1 MKKISY
7 SRQRF
12 PSSVIHRSVWLYFRF
27 PLSFRDVEEMLA
39 ERGIEVSYETVRR
52 WVLKFGPA
60 IAANVR
66 SRRVQP
72 SGTWHLDEVFVR
84 IGGKRTYLWRAVD
97 VEGEVL
103 EVLAQS
109 RRNKRAAP
117 KLMRKLLKKQGYIPD
132 KIVTDKLGSYS
143 AALRELSLE
152 HLHVTGG
159 RLNNRAEVSHQPTRR
174 RERRMGRFKSPASMQ
189 RFLSVH
195 DAIYNHFNVQRHLIS
210 RPTLHQMRAKA
221 ITEWREIVA
230 A

>member
-1 MKKISY
+1 MNKNSY
-7 SRQRF
+7 ARHRY
-12 PSSVIHRSVWLYFRF
+12 PPAIIHRAVWLYFRF

-39 ERGIEVSYETVRR
+39 EHGVDVSYETIRR
-52 WVLKFGPA
+52 WILKFGPA

-66 SRRVQP
+66 SRSVRP
-72 SGTWHLDEVFVR
+72 SGTWQLDEVFVR

-97 VEGEVL
+97 DEGEVL

-109 RRNKRAAP
+109 RRNKRAAF

-132 KIVTDKLGSYS
+132 EIVTDKLGSYG
-143 AALRELSLE
+143 AALREFGLA

-174 RERRMGRFKSPASMQ
+174 RERRMGRFKSLGSMQ
-189 RFLSVH
+189 RFRSVH
-195 DAIYNHFNVQRHLIS
+195 DAIYNHFNLQRHLIS
-210 RPTLHQMRAKA
+210 RPILHQTRARA
-221 ITEWREIVA
+221 FTEWCEIVA

>member
-1 MKKISY
+1 
-7 SRQRF
+7 
-12 PSSVIHRSVWLYFRF
+12 
-27 PLSFRDVEEMLA
+27 MLA
-39 ERGIEVSYETVRR
+39 EHGFDVSYETIRR

-97 VEGEVL
+97 DEGEVL
-103 EVLAQS
+103 DVLAQS
-109 RRNKRAAP
+109 RRNKRAAH
-117 KLMRKLLKKQGYIPD
+117 KLMRKLLKKQGCIPD
-132 KIVTDKLGSYS
+132 KIVTDELGSYS
-143 AALRELSLE
+143 AALRELGLE

-174 RERRMGRFKSPASMQ
+174 RDRRMGRFKSPGSMQ
-189 RFLSVH
+189 RFLSIH

-210 RPTLHQMRAKA
+210 RLNLRQLRSRAFA
-221 ITEWREIVA
+221 EWCEIVA

>member
-1 MKKISY
+1 MSKISY
-7 SRQRF
+7 ARHRFSPSIIQRA
-12 PSSVIHRSVWLYFRF
+12 VWLYFRF
-27 PLSFRDVEEMLA
+27 PLSFRDVEEMMA

-60 IAANVR
+60 FAANIKA
-66 SRRVQP
+66 SRPQP

-97 VEGEVL
+97 DEGEVL

-109 RRNKRAAP
+109 RRNKCAAL
-117 KLMRKLLKKQGYIPD
+117 KLMRKLLKKQAYIPD
-132 KIVTDKLGSYS
+132 AIVTDKLGSYA
-143 AALRELSLE
+143 AALRELGLE

-174 RERRMGRFKSPASMQ
+174 RERRMGRFKSPGLMQ

-195 DAIYNHFNVQRHLIS
+195 DAIYNHFNLQRHLIS
-210 RPTLHQMRAKA
+210 RRTLHKIRAKA
-221 ITEWREIVA
+221 FAEWHQIVA

>member
-97 VEGEVL
+97 DEGEVL

-195 DAIYNHFNVQRHLIS
+195 DAIYNHFNLQRHLIS
-210 RPTLHQMRAKA
+210 RRTLHQTRTSAFA
-221 ITEWREIVA
+221 EWNEIVVA
-230 A
+230 

>member
-1 MKKISY
+1 MSKISY
-7 SRQRF
+7 ARHRYPPAIIQRA
-12 PSSVIHRSVWLYFRF
+12 VWLYFRF

-39 ERGIEVSYETVRR
+39 ERGVDVSYETIRR
-52 WVLKFGPA
+52 WVLKFGPV
-60 IAANVR
+60 IAAKVR

-97 VEGEVL
+97 DEGEVL
-103 EVLAQS
+103 EVLAQP
-109 RRNKRAAP
+109 RRNKQAAL

-132 KIVTDKLGSYS
+132 EIVTDKLGSYG
-143 AALRELSLE
+143 AALRELGLA

-174 RERRMGRFKSPASMQ
+174 RERRMGRFKSPGLMQ

-195 DAIYNHFNVQRHLIS
+195 DAIYNHFNLQRHLIS
-210 RPTLHQMRAKA
+210 RPILRQTRARA
-221 ITEWREIVA
+221 FTEWCEIVA